1 MKISDQISLAAKN
14 LTRRP
19 GRTAL
24 TVVGVVVGTC
34 AVIVMISL
42 GVAQSKSQEEML
54 AQWSDLTQI
63 QVYGGGHKDGKE
75 LKINDEAVASFRS
88 LPHVQTATPYSRA
101 YNLQGNISAGRN
113 DRYQAQ
119 IYNLMG
125 AYPDALEP
133 MGFQLTEGQWLT
145 ETSSIKSGTIRVLV
159 GEGTGYNFEDTR
171 KSQNSPKRYRYKGQ
185 TDANGNELPPFVDVN
200 KDTLTLTL
208 TDGNANGKTKTWKL
222 DVVGTLQED
231 NSKGWWTQDVFL
243 VSISDMKVLMEESSK
258 LTKQKLETQTYDEI
272 NIKVDDVDN
281 VDAVMEALKEM
292 GYENLYSMTQER
304 DQMKQQVLRSQMMLA
319 GLAAVSLLVAALN
332 IANTMTMAIYERT
345 REIGVMKVLG
355 CELANIRTMFLLES
369 GAIGFVGGVI
379 GAVISLLVSFVL
391 NNLTAILSLLGQ
403 GGVDIGGMMGGNMY
417 YYGAGSEVIS
427 IIPPWLLLAALAFAT
442 VIGLVSGLAP
452 ASRAVKISALAAIR
466 HE

>member
-75 LKINDEAVASFRS
+75 LKLNDEAITAFRT

-125 AYPDALEP
+125 AYPDALQP
-133 MGFQLTEGQWLT
+133 MGFQLTEGQWLA

-159 GEGTGYNFEDTR
+159 GESTGYNFEDTR
-171 KSQNSPKRYRYKGQ
+171 KSQNSSKRYRYKGM

-208 TDGNANGKTKTWKL
+208 TDGKDNSKTKTWKL

-243 VSISDMKVLMEESSK
+243 ISISDMKVLMEESSK
-258 LTKQKLETQTYDEI
+258 LTKQKLETQAYDEV

-355 CELANIRTMFLLES
+355 CELVNIRTMFLLES
-369 GAIGFVGGVI
+369 GAIGFVGGII

-391 NNLTAILSLLGQ
+391 NNLTAILSVLGQ
-403 GGVDIGGMMGGNMY
+403 GSVDIGGMMGGGMY
-417 YYGAGSEVIS
+417 YYGASSEVIS

>member
-75 LKINDEAVASFRS
+75 LKLNDEAITSFRS

-101 YNLQGNISAGRN
+101 YNLQGYISGGRN

-119 IYNLMG
+119 MHNLMG
-125 AYPDALEP
+125 AYPDALQP

-171 KSQNSPKRYRYKGQ
+171 KSQNSAKRYRYKGM

-243 VSISDMKVLMEESSK
+243 ISISDMKVLMEESSK
-258 LTKQKLETQTYDEI
+258 LTKQKLETQAYDEV

-355 CELANIRTMFLLES
+355 CELANIRAMFLLES

-391 NNLTAILSLLGQ
+391 NNLTAILSMLGQ

-417 YYGAGSEVIS
+417 YYGASSEVIS

>member
-1 MKISDQISLAAKN
+1 
-14 LTRRP
+14 
-19 GRTAL
+19 
-24 TVVGVVVGTC
+24 
-34 AVIVMISL
+34 
-42 GVAQSKSQEEML
+42 
-54 AQWSDLTQI
+54 
-63 QVYGGGHKDGKE
+63 
-75 LKINDEAVASFRS
+75 
-88 LPHVQTATPYSRA
+88 
-101 YNLQGNISAGRN
+101 
-113 DRYQAQ
+113 
-119 IYNLMG
+119 
-125 AYPDALEP
+125 

-171 KSQNSPKRYRYKGQ
+171 KSQNSAKRYRYKGM

-200 KDTLTLTL
+200 KDAMTLTL
-208 TDGNANGKTKTWKL
+208 TDGKDNGKTKTWKL

-243 VSISDMKVLMEESSK
+243 ISISDMKVLMEESSK
-258 LTKQKLETQTYDEI
+258 LTKQKLETQTYDEV

-355 CELANIRTMFLLES
+355 CELANIRAMFLLES

-391 NNLTAILSLLGQ
+391 NNLTVILSVLGQ
-403 GGVDIGGMMGGNMY
+403 GSVDIGGMMGGNMY
-417 YYGAGSEVIS
+417 YYGASSEVIS

>member
-1 MKISDQISLAAKN
+1 M
-14 LTRRP
+14 
-19 GRTAL
+19 
-24 TVVGVVVGTC
+24 VGVVVGTC

-75 LKINDEAVASFRS
+75 LKLNDEAITSFRS

-101 YNLQGNISAGRN
+101 YNLQGYISGGRN

-171 KSQNSPKRYRYKGQ
+171 KSQNSAKRYRYKGM

-243 VSISDMKVLMEESSK
+243 ISISDMKVLMEESSK
-258 LTKQKLETQTYDEI
+258 LTKQKLETQAYDEV

-355 CELANIRTMFLLES
+355 CELANIRAMFLLES

-391 NNLTAILSLLGQ
+391 NNLTAILSMLGQ

-417 YYGAGSEVIS
+417 YYGASSEVIS

>member
-75 LKINDEAVASFRS
+75 LKLNDEAITAFRT

-125 AYPDALEP
+125 AYPDALQP

-159 GEGTGYNFEDTR
+159 GEGAGYSFEDTR
-171 KSQNSPKRYRYKGQ
+171 KSPNSDKRYRYKGM
-185 TDANGNELPPFVDVN
+185 TDANGNEVPPFVDVN

-208 TDGNANGKTKTWKL
+208 TDGKDNSKTKTWKL

-243 VSISDMKVLMEESSK
+243 ISISDMKVLMEESSK
-258 LTKQKLETQTYDEI
+258 LTKQKLETQAYDEV

-355 CELANIRTMFLLES
+355 CELVNIRTMFLLES
-369 GAIGFVGGVI
+369 GAIGFVGGII

-391 NNLTAILSLLGQ
+391 NNLTAILSVLGQ
-403 GGVDIGGMMGGNMY
+403 GSVDIGGMMGGGMY
-417 YYGAGSEVIS
+417 YYGASSEVIS